1 MEGLVAAGDPPGFA
15 LEEFDVVTAARLAFE
30 QPSRPL
36 AEVVRDINKF
46 SNNVMAQQL
55 FLTLA
60 TTSVPPP
67 ATPAKSADAAVVA
80 AHGIIMAHRRRRL
93 RRCRLRSSW
102 G

>member
-1 MEGLVAAGDPPGFA
+1 MGGTLAAACAKAAAGRRPPS
-15 LEEFDVVTAARLAFE
+15 FE
-30 QPSRPL
+30 LRSPPL

-60 TTSVPPP
+60 LQQDPARACPPRP
-67 ATPAKSADAAVVA
+67 K
-80 AHGIIMAHRRRRL
+80 RRAR
-93 RRCRLRSSW
+93 